1 MATREDINNTVSNGM
16 VGGSRLIGGIPLLIL
31 MTLDGNSGQDLL
43 DSLINWV
50 QSLTVV
56 VS

>member
-16 VGGSRLIGGIPLLIL
+16 AGGSRLIGGIPLLIL

-43 DSLINWV
+43 DSLINYI
-50 QSLTVV
+50 QSLVV
-56 VS
+56 VVG